1 MSQFENDETLDETT
15 TEVVEETAEVEAV
28 ENDAEN
34 DAEAEASEPKA
45 EDAATEQTDA
55 NDVLFD
61 KANKAARLLR
71 CRRAVM
77 RREQEEKGGKASALV
92 RALKLLQL
100 KPKMEQ
106 KEMSELLGMRLR
118 ELDSMMA
125 EAEKNDIVARVEP
138 AEPDMRKVVIM
149 ADEDA
154 IERAESLE
162 RKGEDLVPG
171 LGEDDLAQLIALL
184 DKVIDPLVALGL
196 DEDETTRIHMAAH
209 LHDIGKIAVPDSVL
223 RKAGPL
229 TRPEWEEMRR
239 HPVTGYEIL
248 RKIDDFK
255 EIAILVRHHHER
267 WDGRGYPDGLSGHDI
282 PPGSRVIAVADSI
295 DAMMSSRSY
304 RPAMTS
310 AACRREIEKNSGIMY
325 DPRVAAAALEHW
337 DELVSRYAG
346 ADTPRT
352 PYFDR
357 LQLEHTRQA
366 HDYLLTHQGSR
377 ITLPELAAKFHLSQS
392 SLKICFKAL
401 YGVPVASYLRGLR
414 MDTAARLLQES
425 DLPVAEIAHRV
436 GYEDPSRF
444 AAAFRRH
451 TGRRPTELR
460 RVACPTAGSHT
471 A

>member
-34 DAEAEASEPKA
+34 DAETEASEPKA

-171 LGEDDLAQLIALL
+171 LGEDDMAQLIALL

-196 DEDETTRIHMAAH
+196 DEDREERGGFG
-209 LHDIGKIAVPDSVL
+209 GK
-223 RKAGPL
+223 R
-229 TRPEWEEMRR
+229 
-239 HPVTGYEIL
+239 
-248 RKIDDFK
+248 DD
-255 EIAILVRHHHER
+255 RG
-267 WDGRGYPDGLSGHDI
+267 GRGGFRGGDRGGDR
-282 PPGSRVIAVADSI
+282 GGFGGRDSRGGDRGGFRGGNDRGGYRGGNDRGGFGGRDSRGG
-295 DAMMSSRSY
+295 DRGGFRGGNDRGGYRGGNDRGGFGGRDSRGGDRGGY
-304 RPAMTS
+304 RGG
-310 AACRREIEKNSGIMY
+310 N
-325 DPRVAAAALEHW
+325 
-337 DELVSRYAG
+337 RY
-346 ADTPRT
+346 
-352 PYFDR
+352 
-357 LQLEHTRQA
+357 
-366 HDYLLTHQGSR
+366 
-377 ITLPELAAKFHLSQS
+377 
-392 SLKICFKAL
+392 
-401 YGVPVASYLRGLR
+401 
-414 MDTAARLLQES
+414 
-425 DLPVAEIAHRV
+425 
-436 GYEDPSRF
+436 
-444 AAAFRRH
+444 
-451 TGRRPTELR
+451 
-460 RVACPTAGSHT
+460 
-471 A
+471 

>member
-196 DEDETTRIHMAAH
+196 DEDREERGGFG
-209 LHDIGKIAVPDSVL
+209 GK
-223 RKAGPL
+223 R
-229 TRPEWEEMRR
+229 
-239 HPVTGYEIL
+239 
-248 RKIDDFK
+248 DD
-255 EIAILVRHHHER
+255 RG
-267 WDGRGYPDGLSGHDI
+267 GRGGFRGGDRGGDRGGHGGFGGRD
-282 PPGSRVIAVADSI
+282 SRGGDRGGFRGGNDRGGDRGGFRGGNDRGGYRGGNDRGGFGGRDSRGG
-295 DAMMSSRSY
+295 DRGGY
-304 RPAMTS
+304 RGG
-310 AACRREIEKNSGIMY
+310 N
-325 DPRVAAAALEHW
+325 
-337 DELVSRYAG
+337 RY
-346 ADTPRT
+346 
-352 PYFDR
+352 
-357 LQLEHTRQA
+357 
-366 HDYLLTHQGSR
+366 
-377 ITLPELAAKFHLSQS
+377 
-392 SLKICFKAL
+392 
-401 YGVPVASYLRGLR
+401 
-414 MDTAARLLQES
+414 
-425 DLPVAEIAHRV
+425 
-436 GYEDPSRF
+436 
-444 AAAFRRH
+444 
-451 TGRRPTELR
+451 
-460 RVACPTAGSHT
+460 
-471 A
+471 

>member
-28 ENDAEN
+28 ESDAEN

-171 LGEDDLAQLIALL
+171 LGEDDMAQLIALL

-196 DEDETTRIHMAAH
+196 DEDREERGGFG
-209 LHDIGKIAVPDSVL
+209 GK
-223 RKAGPL
+223 R
-229 TRPEWEEMRR
+229 
-239 HPVTGYEIL
+239 
-248 RKIDDFK
+248 DD
-255 EIAILVRHHHER
+255 RG
-267 WDGRGYPDGLSGHDI
+267 GRGGFRGGDRGGDR
-282 PPGSRVIAVADSI
+282 GGRGGFGGRDSRGGDRGGFRGGNDRGGDRGGFRGGNDRGGYRGGNDRGGFGGRDSRGG
-295 DAMMSSRSY
+295 DRGGY
-304 RPAMTS
+304 RGG
-310 AACRREIEKNSGIMY
+310 N
-325 DPRVAAAALEHW
+325 
-337 DELVSRYAG
+337 RY
-346 ADTPRT
+346 
-352 PYFDR
+352 
-357 LQLEHTRQA
+357 
-366 HDYLLTHQGSR
+366 
-377 ITLPELAAKFHLSQS
+377 
-392 SLKICFKAL
+392 
-401 YGVPVASYLRGLR
+401 
-414 MDTAARLLQES
+414 
-425 DLPVAEIAHRV
+425 
-436 GYEDPSRF
+436 
-444 AAAFRRH
+444 
-451 TGRRPTELR
+451 
-460 RVACPTAGSHT
+460 
-471 A
+471 

>member
-196 DEDETTRIHMAAH
+196 DEDREERGGFG
-209 LHDIGKIAVPDSVL
+209 GK
-223 RKAGPL
+223 R
-229 TRPEWEEMRR
+229 
-239 HPVTGYEIL
+239 
-248 RKIDDFK
+248 DD
-255 EIAILVRHHHER
+255 RG
-267 WDGRGYPDGLSGHDI
+267 GRGGFRGGDRGGDR
-282 PPGSRVIAVADSI
+282 GGRGGFGGRDSRGGDRGGFRGGNDRGGDRGGFRGGNDRGGYRGGNDRGGFGGRDSRGG
-295 DAMMSSRSY
+295 DRGGY
-304 RPAMTS
+304 RGG
-310 AACRREIEKNSGIMY
+310 N
-325 DPRVAAAALEHW
+325 
-337 DELVSRYAG
+337 RY
-346 ADTPRT
+346 
-352 PYFDR
+352 
-357 LQLEHTRQA
+357 
-366 HDYLLTHQGSR
+366 
-377 ITLPELAAKFHLSQS
+377 
-392 SLKICFKAL
+392 
-401 YGVPVASYLRGLR
+401 
-414 MDTAARLLQES
+414 
-425 DLPVAEIAHRV
+425 
-436 GYEDPSRF
+436 
-444 AAAFRRH
+444 
-451 TGRRPTELR
+451 
-460 RVACPTAGSHT
+460 
-471 A
+471 

>member
-196 DEDETTRIHMAAH
+196 DEDREERGGFG
-209 LHDIGKIAVPDSVL
+209 GK
-223 RKAGPL
+223 R
-229 TRPEWEEMRR
+229 
-239 HPVTGYEIL
+239 
-248 RKIDDFK
+248 DD
-255 EIAILVRHHHER
+255 RG
-267 WDGRGYPDGLSGHDI
+267 GRGGFRGGDRGGDR
-282 PPGSRVIAVADSI
+282 GGRGGFGGRDSRGGDRGGN
-295 DAMMSSRSY
+295 DRGGY
-304 RPAMTS
+304 RGG
-310 AACRREIEKNSGIMY
+310 N
-325 DPRVAAAALEHW
+325 
-337 DELVSRYAG
+337 RY
-346 ADTPRT
+346 
-352 PYFDR
+352 
-357 LQLEHTRQA
+357 
-366 HDYLLTHQGSR
+366 
-377 ITLPELAAKFHLSQS
+377 
-392 SLKICFKAL
+392 
-401 YGVPVASYLRGLR
+401 
-414 MDTAARLLQES
+414 
-425 DLPVAEIAHRV
+425 
-436 GYEDPSRF
+436 
-444 AAAFRRH
+444 
-451 TGRRPTELR
+451 
-460 RVACPTAGSHT
+460 
-471 A
+471 

>member
-171 LGEDDLAQLIALL
+171 LGEDDMAQLIALL

-196 DEDETTRIHMAAH
+196 DEDREERGGFG
-209 LHDIGKIAVPDSVL
+209 GK
-223 RKAGPL
+223 R
-229 TRPEWEEMRR
+229 
-239 HPVTGYEIL
+239 
-248 RKIDDFK
+248 DD
-255 EIAILVRHHHER
+255 RG
-267 WDGRGYPDGLSGHDI
+267 GRGGFRGGDRGGDR
-282 PPGSRVIAVADSI
+282 GGRGGFGGRDSRGGDRGGFRGGNDRGGYRGGNDRGGFGGRDSRGGN
-295 DAMMSSRSY
+295 DRGGY
-304 RPAMTS
+304 RGG
-310 AACRREIEKNSGIMY
+310 N
-325 DPRVAAAALEHW
+325 
-337 DELVSRYAG
+337 RY
-346 ADTPRT
+346 
-352 PYFDR
+352 
-357 LQLEHTRQA
+357 
-366 HDYLLTHQGSR
+366 
-377 ITLPELAAKFHLSQS
+377 
-392 SLKICFKAL
+392 
-401 YGVPVASYLRGLR
+401 
-414 MDTAARLLQES
+414 
-425 DLPVAEIAHRV
+425 
-436 GYEDPSRF
+436 
-444 AAAFRRH
+444 
-451 TGRRPTELR
+451 
-460 RVACPTAGSHT
+460 
-471 A
+471 

>member
-171 LGEDDLAQLIALL
+171 LGEDDMAQLIALL

-196 DEDETTRIHMAAH
+196 DEDREERGGFG
-209 LHDIGKIAVPDSVL
+209 GK
-223 RKAGPL
+223 R
-229 TRPEWEEMRR
+229 
-239 HPVTGYEIL
+239 
-248 RKIDDFK
+248 DD
-255 EIAILVRHHHER
+255 RG
-267 WDGRGYPDGLSGHDI
+267 GRGGFRGGDRGGDR
-282 PPGSRVIAVADSI
+282 GGRGGFGGRDSRGGDRGGFRGGNDRGGDRGGFRGGNDRGGYRGGNDRGGFGGRDSRGG
-295 DAMMSSRSY
+295 DRGGFRGGNDRGGYRGGNDRGGFGGRDSRGGDRGGY
-304 RPAMTS
+304 RGG
-310 AACRREIEKNSGIMY
+310 N
-325 DPRVAAAALEHW
+325 
-337 DELVSRYAG
+337 RY
-346 ADTPRT
+346 
-352 PYFDR
+352 
-357 LQLEHTRQA
+357 
-366 HDYLLTHQGSR
+366 
-377 ITLPELAAKFHLSQS
+377 
-392 SLKICFKAL
+392 
-401 YGVPVASYLRGLR
+401 
-414 MDTAARLLQES
+414 
-425 DLPVAEIAHRV
+425 
-436 GYEDPSRF
+436 
-444 AAAFRRH
+444 
-451 TGRRPTELR
+451 
-460 RVACPTAGSHT
+460 
-471 A
+471 

>member
-1 MSQFENDETLDETT
+1 MSQFENDEMLDETT

-28 ENDAEN
+28 ENDAKN

-171 LGEDDLAQLIALL
+171 LGEDDMAQLIALL

-196 DEDETTRIHMAAH
+196 DEDREERGGFG
-209 LHDIGKIAVPDSVL
+209 GK
-223 RKAGPL
+223 R
-229 TRPEWEEMRR
+229 
-239 HPVTGYEIL
+239 
-248 RKIDDFK
+248 DD
-255 EIAILVRHHHER
+255 RG
-267 WDGRGYPDGLSGHDI
+267 GRGGFRGGDRGGDR
-282 PPGSRVIAVADSI
+282 GGRGGFGGRDSRGGDRGGFRGGNDRGGDRGGFRGGNDRGGYRGGNDRGGFGGRDSRGG
-295 DAMMSSRSY
+295 DRGGYRGGNDRGGYRGNDRGGFGGRDSRGGNDRGGY
-304 RPAMTS
+304 RGG
-310 AACRREIEKNSGIMY
+310 N
-325 DPRVAAAALEHW
+325 
-337 DELVSRYAG
+337 RY
-346 ADTPRT
+346 
-352 PYFDR
+352 
-357 LQLEHTRQA
+357 
-366 HDYLLTHQGSR
+366 
-377 ITLPELAAKFHLSQS
+377 
-392 SLKICFKAL
+392 
-401 YGVPVASYLRGLR
+401 
-414 MDTAARLLQES
+414 
-425 DLPVAEIAHRV
+425 
-436 GYEDPSRF
+436 
-444 AAAFRRH
+444 
-451 TGRRPTELR
+451 
-460 RVACPTAGSHT
+460 
-471 A
+471 

>member
-34 DAEAEASEPKA
+34 DAETEASEPKA
-45 EDAATEQTDA
+45 EDAAAEQADA

-171 LGEDDLAQLIALL
+171 LGEDDMAQLIALL

-196 DEDETTRIHMAAH
+196 DEDREERGGFG
-209 LHDIGKIAVPDSVL
+209 GK
-223 RKAGPL
+223 R
-229 TRPEWEEMRR
+229 
-239 HPVTGYEIL
+239 
-248 RKIDDFK
+248 DD
-255 EIAILVRHHHER
+255 RG
-267 WDGRGYPDGLSGHDI
+267 GRGGFRGGDRGGDR
-282 PPGSRVIAVADSI
+282 GGRGGFGGRDSRGGDRGGFRGGDRGGDRGGFRGGDRGGFRGGNDRGGYRGNDRGGFGGRDSRGG
-295 DAMMSSRSY
+295 DRGGFRGGNDRGGYRGGNDRGGFGGRDSRGGNDRGGY
-304 RPAMTS
+304 RGG
-310 AACRREIEKNSGIMY
+310 N
-325 DPRVAAAALEHW
+325 
-337 DELVSRYAG
+337 RY
-346 ADTPRT
+346 
-352 PYFDR
+352 
-357 LQLEHTRQA
+357 
-366 HDYLLTHQGSR
+366 
-377 ITLPELAAKFHLSQS
+377 
-392 SLKICFKAL
+392 
-401 YGVPVASYLRGLR
+401 
-414 MDTAARLLQES
+414 
-425 DLPVAEIAHRV
+425 
-436 GYEDPSRF
+436 
-444 AAAFRRH
+444 
-451 TGRRPTELR
+451 
-460 RVACPTAGSHT
+460 
-471 A
+471 

>member
-171 LGEDDLAQLIALL
+171 LGEDDMAQLIALL

-196 DEDETTRIHMAAH
+196 DEDREERGGFG
-209 LHDIGKIAVPDSVL
+209 GK
-223 RKAGPL
+223 R
-229 TRPEWEEMRR
+229 
-239 HPVTGYEIL
+239 
-248 RKIDDFK
+248 DD
-255 EIAILVRHHHER
+255 RG
-267 WDGRGYPDGLSGHDI
+267 GRGGFRGGDRGGRGGFGGRD
-282 PPGSRVIAVADSI
+282 SRGGDRGGFRGGN
-295 DAMMSSRSY
+295 DRGGYRGGNDRGGYRGGNDRGGYRGGNDRGGYGRSF
-304 RPAMTS
+304 R
-310 AACRREIEKNSGIMY
+310 N
-325 DPRVAAAALEHW
+325 
-337 DELVSRYAG
+337 
-346 ADTPRT
+346 
-352 PYFDR
+352 
-357 LQLEHTRQA
+357 
-366 HDYLLTHQGSR
+366 
-377 ITLPELAAKFHLSQS
+377 
-392 SLKICFKAL
+392 
-401 YGVPVASYLRGLR
+401 
-414 MDTAARLLQES
+414 
-425 DLPVAEIAHRV
+425 
-436 GYEDPSRF
+436 ED
-444 AAAFRRH
+444 
-451 TGRRPTELR
+451 
-460 RVACPTAGSHT
+460 
-471 A
+471 

>member
-1 MSQFENDETLDETT
+1 MSQFENDEMLDETT

-28 ENDAEN
+28 ENDAKN

-171 LGEDDLAQLIALL
+171 LGEDDMAQLIALL

-196 DEDETTRIHMAAH
+196 DEDREERGGFG
-209 LHDIGKIAVPDSVL
+209 GK
-223 RKAGPL
+223 R
-229 TRPEWEEMRR
+229 
-239 HPVTGYEIL
+239 
-248 RKIDDFK
+248 DD
-255 EIAILVRHHHER
+255 RG
-267 WDGRGYPDGLSGHDI
+267 GRGGFRGGDRGGDR
-282 PPGSRVIAVADSI
+282 GGRGGFGGRDSRGGDRGGFRGGNDRGGDRGGYRGGNDRGGYRGGNDRGGFGGRDSRGG
-295 DAMMSSRSY
+295 DRGGFRGGNDRGGYRGGNDRGGFGGRDSRGGNDRGGY
-304 RPAMTS
+304 RGG
-310 AACRREIEKNSGIMY
+310 N
-325 DPRVAAAALEHW
+325 
-337 DELVSRYAG
+337 RY
-346 ADTPRT
+346 
-352 PYFDR
+352 
-357 LQLEHTRQA
+357 
-366 HDYLLTHQGSR
+366 
-377 ITLPELAAKFHLSQS
+377 
-392 SLKICFKAL
+392 
-401 YGVPVASYLRGLR
+401 
-414 MDTAARLLQES
+414 
-425 DLPVAEIAHRV
+425 
-436 GYEDPSRF
+436 
-444 AAAFRRH
+444 
-451 TGRRPTELR
+451 
-460 RVACPTAGSHT
+460 
-471 A
+471 

>member
-196 DEDETTRIHMAAH
+196 DEDREERGGFG
-209 LHDIGKIAVPDSVL
+209 GK
-223 RKAGPL
+223 R
-229 TRPEWEEMRR
+229 
-239 HPVTGYEIL
+239 
-248 RKIDDFK
+248 DD
-255 EIAILVRHHHER
+255 RG
-267 WDGRGYPDGLSGHDI
+267 GRGGFRGGDRGGYRGGNDRGGFGGRD
-282 PPGSRVIAVADSI
+282 SRGGDRGGFRGGKRPWQRPWRLLRGGNDRWRLPRRQRPRQLAAVA
-295 DAMMSSRSY
+295 
-304 RPAMTS
+304 PAAATVAAS
-310 AACRREIEKNSGIMY
+310 AAATTVATT
-325 DPRVAAAALEHW
+325 VAA
-337 DELVSRYAG
+337 
-346 ADTPRT
+346 
-352 PYFDR
+352 
-357 LQLEHTRQA
+357 
-366 HDYLLTHQGSR
+366 
-377 ITLPELAAKFHLSQS
+377 
-392 SLKICFKAL
+392 
-401 YGVPVASYLRGLR
+401 
-414 MDTAARLLQES
+414 TAA
-425 DLPVAEIAHRV
+425 ATT
-436 GYEDPSRF
+436 
-444 AAAFRRH
+444 AAA
-451 TGRRPTELR
+451 
-460 RVACPTAGSHT
+460 TAAVNDRGFGGP
-471 A
+471 

>member
-28 ENDAEN
+28 ENDAKN

-171 LGEDDLAQLIALL
+171 LGEDDMAQLIALL

-196 DEDETTRIHMAAH
+196 DEDREERGGFG
-209 LHDIGKIAVPDSVL
+209 GK
-223 RKAGPL
+223 R
-229 TRPEWEEMRR
+229 
-239 HPVTGYEIL
+239 
-248 RKIDDFK
+248 DD
-255 EIAILVRHHHER
+255 RG
-267 WDGRGYPDGLSGHDI
+267 GRGSFRGGDRGGDR
-282 PPGSRVIAVADSI
+282 GGRGGFGGRDSRGGDRGGFRGGDRGDRGGFRGGNDRGGYRGGNDRGGFGGRDSRGGN
-295 DAMMSSRSY
+295 DRGGY
-304 RPAMTS
+304 RGG
-310 AACRREIEKNSGIMY
+310 N
-325 DPRVAAAALEHW
+325 
-337 DELVSRYAG
+337 RY
-346 ADTPRT
+346 
-352 PYFDR
+352 
-357 LQLEHTRQA
+357 
-366 HDYLLTHQGSR
+366 
-377 ITLPELAAKFHLSQS
+377 
-392 SLKICFKAL
+392 
-401 YGVPVASYLRGLR
+401 
-414 MDTAARLLQES
+414 
-425 DLPVAEIAHRV
+425 
-436 GYEDPSRF
+436 
-444 AAAFRRH
+444 
-451 TGRRPTELR
+451 
-460 RVACPTAGSHT
+460 
-471 A
+471 

>member
-171 LGEDDLAQLIALL
+171 LGEDDMAQLIALL

-196 DEDETTRIHMAAH
+196 DEDREERGGFG
-209 LHDIGKIAVPDSVL
+209 GK
-223 RKAGPL
+223 R
-229 TRPEWEEMRR
+229 
-239 HPVTGYEIL
+239 
-248 RKIDDFK
+248 DD
-255 EIAILVRHHHER
+255 RG
-267 WDGRGYPDGLSGHDI
+267 GRGGFRGGDRGGDR
-282 PPGSRVIAVADSI
+282 GGRGGFGGRDSRGGDRGGFRGGNDRGGDRGGFRGGNDRGGYRGGNDRGGFGGRDSRGG
-295 DAMMSSRSY
+295 DRGGY
-304 RPAMTS
+304 RGG
-310 AACRREIEKNSGIMY
+310 N
-325 DPRVAAAALEHW
+325 
-337 DELVSRYAG
+337 RY
-346 ADTPRT
+346 
-352 PYFDR
+352 
-357 LQLEHTRQA
+357 
-366 HDYLLTHQGSR
+366 
-377 ITLPELAAKFHLSQS
+377 
-392 SLKICFKAL
+392 
-401 YGVPVASYLRGLR
+401 
-414 MDTAARLLQES
+414 
-425 DLPVAEIAHRV
+425 
-436 GYEDPSRF
+436 
-444 AAAFRRH
+444 
-451 TGRRPTELR
+451 
-460 RVACPTAGSHT
+460 
-471 A
+471 

>member
-196 DEDETTRIHMAAH
+196 DEDREERGGFG
-209 LHDIGKIAVPDSVL
+209 GK
-223 RKAGPL
+223 R
-229 TRPEWEEMRR
+229 
-239 HPVTGYEIL
+239 
-248 RKIDDFK
+248 DD
-255 EIAILVRHHHER
+255 RG
-267 WDGRGYPDGLSGHDI
+267 GRGGFRGGDRGGDR
-282 PPGSRVIAVADSI
+282 GGRGGFGGRDSRGGDRGGFRGGN
-295 DAMMSSRSY
+295 DRGGDRGGFRGGNDRGGY
-304 RPAMTS
+304 RGGND
-310 AACRREIEKNSGIMY
+310 RGGYRGGN
-325 DPRVAAAALEHW
+325 
-337 DELVSRYAG
+337 RY
-346 ADTPRT
+346 
-352 PYFDR
+352 
-357 LQLEHTRQA
+357 
-366 HDYLLTHQGSR
+366 
-377 ITLPELAAKFHLSQS
+377 
-392 SLKICFKAL
+392 
-401 YGVPVASYLRGLR
+401 
-414 MDTAARLLQES
+414 
-425 DLPVAEIAHRV
+425 
-436 GYEDPSRF
+436 
-444 AAAFRRH
+444 
-451 TGRRPTELR
+451 
-460 RVACPTAGSHT
+460 
-471 A
+471 

>member
-34 DAEAEASEPKA
+34 DAETEASEPKA
-45 EDAATEQTDA
+45 EDAAAGQTDA

-171 LGEDDLAQLIALL
+171 LGEDDMAQLIALL

-196 DEDETTRIHMAAH
+196 DEDREERGGFG
-209 LHDIGKIAVPDSVL
+209 GK
-223 RKAGPL
+223 R
-229 TRPEWEEMRR
+229 
-239 HPVTGYEIL
+239 
-248 RKIDDFK
+248 DD
-255 EIAILVRHHHER
+255 RG
-267 WDGRGYPDGLSGHDI
+267 GRGGFRGGDRGGDR
-282 PPGSRVIAVADSI
+282 GGRGGFGGRDSRGGDRGGFRGGNDRGGDRGGFRGGNDRGGYRGGNDRGGFGGRDSRGG
-295 DAMMSSRSY
+295 DRGGY
-304 RPAMTS
+304 RGG
-310 AACRREIEKNSGIMY
+310 N
-325 DPRVAAAALEHW
+325 
-337 DELVSRYAG
+337 RY
-346 ADTPRT
+346 
-352 PYFDR
+352 
-357 LQLEHTRQA
+357 
-366 HDYLLTHQGSR
+366 
-377 ITLPELAAKFHLSQS
+377 
-392 SLKICFKAL
+392 
-401 YGVPVASYLRGLR
+401 
-414 MDTAARLLQES
+414 
-425 DLPVAEIAHRV
+425 
-436 GYEDPSRF
+436 
-444 AAAFRRH
+444 
-451 TGRRPTELR
+451 
-460 RVACPTAGSHT
+460 
-471 A
+471 

>member
-171 LGEDDLAQLIALL
+171 LGEDDMAQLIALL

-196 DEDETTRIHMAAH
+196 DEDREERGGFG
-209 LHDIGKIAVPDSVL
+209 GK
-223 RKAGPL
+223 R
-229 TRPEWEEMRR
+229 
-239 HPVTGYEIL
+239 
-248 RKIDDFK
+248 DDRGSRGGF
-255 EIAILVRHHHER
+255 RGGDR
-267 WDGRGYPDGLSGHDI
+267 GGDRGGRGGFGGRD
-282 PPGSRVIAVADSI
+282 SRGGDRGGFRGGNDRGGDRGGFRGGNDRGGYRGGNDRGGFGGRDSRGG
-295 DAMMSSRSY
+295 DRGGYRGGNDRGGYRGGNDRGGFGGRDSRGGDRGGY
-304 RPAMTS
+304 RGG
-310 AACRREIEKNSGIMY
+310 N
-325 DPRVAAAALEHW
+325 
-337 DELVSRYAG
+337 RY
-346 ADTPRT
+346 
-352 PYFDR
+352 
-357 LQLEHTRQA
+357 
-366 HDYLLTHQGSR
+366 
-377 ITLPELAAKFHLSQS
+377 
-392 SLKICFKAL
+392 
-401 YGVPVASYLRGLR
+401 
-414 MDTAARLLQES
+414 
-425 DLPVAEIAHRV
+425 
-436 GYEDPSRF
+436 
-444 AAAFRRH
+444 
-451 TGRRPTELR
+451 
-460 RVACPTAGSHT
+460 
-471 A
+471 